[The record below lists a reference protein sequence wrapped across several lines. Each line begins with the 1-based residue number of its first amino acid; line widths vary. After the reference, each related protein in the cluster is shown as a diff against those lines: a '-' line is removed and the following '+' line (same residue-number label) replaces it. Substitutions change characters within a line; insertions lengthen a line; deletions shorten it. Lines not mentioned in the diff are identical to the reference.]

1 MAAGTAPI
9 FGQKPKTQG
18 TNFTNATGTTKT
30 TVFTAGVEGARLL
43 SLQAVTS
50 DTSPN
55 DVNIYV
61 QVAGSGT
68 VYNLGGKRVPLAS
81 GDVVAN
87 TIAGIQLLDVG
98 QFPGLQPDGSL
109 LLGPGDVVQAGV
121 VAAVTAAKTLTIF
134 AQGLDY

>member
-1 MAAGTAPI
+1 MAAGTTPI
-9 FGQKPKTQG
+9 FGQTPKTQG

-30 TVFTAGVEGARLL
+30 TIFTAGANGARLL
-43 SLQAVTS
+43 SVSAVTS
-50 DTSPN
+50 DTAAN
-55 DVNIYV
+55 DVNLYV
-61 QVAGSGT
+61 QVGGSGT
-68 VYNLGGKRVPLAS
+68 VFNLGGKRVPIAA

-87 TIAGIQLLDVG
+87 TIAGVQLLDVG

-109 LLGPGDVVQAGV
+109 LLGPADVVQAGV